1 MTTALRS
8 PELTQALAELERAHP
23 GHVEVVSED
32 GAGVVVRI
40 AGVALGDR
48 WSIPTGDLWFQIP
61 YHYPDAAIY
70 PYHVTGSVPAAGS
83 TPGLQAV
90 TWRNMLATQV
100 SLRHNRWNPNVDTAL
115 GSVRQTIAWLQT
127 R

>member
-1 MTTALRS
+1 VTTDIRS
-8 PELTQALAELERAHP
+8 PELTQALAELAQADL

-40 AGVALGDR
+40 TGVELGDR
-48 WSIPTGDLWFQIP
+48 WSIATGDLWFQIP

-70 PYHVTGSVPAAGS
+70 PYHVTGSVPAAGN
-83 TPGLQAV
+83 TRGLQAV
-90 TWRNMLATQV
+90 TWRKMPATQV
-100 SLRHNRWNPNVDTAL
+100 SLRHTCWNPNVDTAL

>member
-8 PELTQALAELERAHP
+8 PELTQALTELERAHP
-23 GHVEVVSED
+23 GQVEVVSED

-40 AGVALGDR
+40 TGVALGDR
-48 WSIPTGDLWFQIP
+48 WSILTGDLWFQIP

-70 PYHVTGSVPAAGS
+70 PYHVTGSVPAAGN

-90 TWRNMLATQV
+90 IWRNMPATQV

-115 GSVRQTIAWLQT
+115 GSVRQTIVWLQT

>member
-1 MTTALRS
+1 MTAALRS
-8 PELTQALAELERAHP
+8 PELNQALAELEHAHL

-40 AGVALGDR
+40 TAVALGDR

-61 YHYPDAAIY
+61 YHYPDAPIY
-70 PYHVTGSVPAAGS
+70 PYYVTGSVPTAGN

-90 TWRNMLATQV
+90 TWRNMPATQV
-100 SLRHNRWNPNVDTAL
+100 SLRHNRWSPNVDTAL
-115 GSVRQTIAWLQT
+115 GSVRQTIAWLQS